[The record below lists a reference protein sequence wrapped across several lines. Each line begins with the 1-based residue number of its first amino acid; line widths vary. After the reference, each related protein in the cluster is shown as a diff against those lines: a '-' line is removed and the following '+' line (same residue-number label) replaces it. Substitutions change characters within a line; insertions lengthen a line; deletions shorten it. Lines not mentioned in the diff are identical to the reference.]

1 MKSVNCKSDKSE
13 LPLVL
18 TAQFTAKLLGINIG
32 VLYEHLRAGTIPGK
46 RIGRR
51 WVIPRDA
58 LFNWLN
64 KQ

>member
-1 MKSVNCKSDKSE
+1 MKEEK

-18 TAQFTAKLLGINIG
+18 TPQFTAKLLGINIG
-32 VLYEHLRAGTIPGK
+32 VLYEQLRKGNIPGK

-51 WVIPRDA
+51 WVIPRDS
-58 LFNWLN
+58 LLNWLN